1 MTIDK
6 LDAIVQQFKEVHHQM
21 PEYICLAESA
31 YMEVYNQWNTP
42 AKVHK
47 PDEDLFIRNVRLKAV
62 YFQSA
67 CEVVCCGKR
76 FDARYLVTPGG
87 DIIASEMR
95 PDSAAALLIR
105 IAEIYAQYLF
115 RAGDVVQSG
124 ISDEERDEL
133 YDEITVVESN
143 FSDVRTL
150 YELDEGAFI
159 GTYGRYA
166 SADVEDVQILMDVL
180 IHGRCAR

>member
-1 MTIDK
+1 MNIDK
-6 LDAIVQQFKEVHHQM
+6 LDGILRKFEDVHHQK
-21 PEYICLAESA
+21 PEYICLAEDTYQEIVRQSGRQLRTDDV
-31 YMEVYNQWNTP
+31 VY
-42 AKVHK
+42 
-47 PDEDLFIRNVRLKAV
+47 LRNVRLKAV

-76 FDARYLVTPGG
+76 FDTRYLVTPGG

-95 PDSAAALLIR
+95 PDSAGALLIR

>member
-1 MTIDK
+1 M
-6 LDAIVQQFKEVHHQM
+6 
-21 PEYICLAESA
+21 
-31 YMEVYNQWNTP
+31 
-42 AKVHK
+42 
-47 PDEDLFIRNVRLKAV
+47 
-62 YFQSA
+62 
-67 CEVVCCGKR
+67 VCCGKR
-76 FDARYLVTPGG
+76 FDTRYLVTPGG

-124 ISDEERDEL
+124 ISDEELDEL

-180 IHGRCAR
+180 IHGRCTR

>member
-6 LDAIVQQFKEVHHQM
+6 LDAIVQQFREVHHQK
-21 PEYICLAESA
+21 PEYICLAEDTYQKIVRQSGRQLRTDDV
-31 YMEVYNQWNTP
+31 VY
-42 AKVHK
+42 
-47 PDEDLFIRNVRLKAV
+47 LRNVRLKEV
-62 YFQSA
+62 CFQSPA
-67 CEVVCCGKR
+67 EVICCAKR
-76 FDARYLVTPGG
+76 FDERYLVTPGG
-87 DIIASEMR
+87 DIITSEMR